1 MSPAVVAIEGSS
13 ASLTMAECYELI
25 LGVVDAT
32 FTPVEAKNLELGS
45 SYYLTPQLG
54 LNDPIHYII
63 MNLEV
68 FNSLPEDLQTILE
81 ETAYKF
87 WHETGIEAIDNAD
100 KEAFDYGLEEGME
113 VIHLPDAD
121 RATFLERVSTLQEER
136 AKELD
141 AQGLPGTEALK
152 IFREATE
159 KYDNMYPPAYA
170 DMYKR

>member
-1 MSPAVVAIEGSS
+1 MEGSS
-13 ASLTMAECYELI
+13 ASLTMAECYEALSR
-25 LGVVDAT
+25 GVVDAT
-32 FTPVEAKNLELGS
+32 FTPVEALKTWRLAEAAN
-45 SYYLTPQLG
+45 YLTPQLG

-100 KEAFDYGLEEGME
+100 KEAFDYALEEGME